1 METLSSSSSDQ
12 DALTPRNVISLDS
25 AREQKRIEDSLTP
38 VNFGEFR
45 RERKRNKQPSG
56 EELVPVIPISGEQSE
71 KEQEALINTFKF
83 YLESLKESNDPNKAL
98 EQAEQALQDIYA
110 NFPEADREY
119 LAAKL
124 MFYLLENHDNITKL
138 AVGYPGLLQLIG
150 FAANLD
156 VTSKNPNHPLTG
168 ATRMRALK
176 ALSLLP
182 GEYNFETG
190 EYTPSS

>member
-1 METLSSSSSDQ
+1 METLPSSSSDQ

-25 AREQKRIEDSLTP
+25 ARRQKLLEDSLTP
-38 VNFGEFR
+38 VNFEKFR
-45 RERKRNKQPSG
+45 RELNKQPSG
-56 EELVPVIPISGEQSE
+56 EELAPVIPINGEQPEE
-71 KEQEALINTFKF
+71 KQELLINTFKVC
-83 YLESLKESNDPNKAL
+83 LESLKESNDPNKAL

-124 MFYLLENHDNITKL
+124 MFYLSENHGNITKL

-156 VTSKNPNHPLTG
+156 VTSENPKHPLIG
-168 ATRMRALK
+168 ATRRHALA